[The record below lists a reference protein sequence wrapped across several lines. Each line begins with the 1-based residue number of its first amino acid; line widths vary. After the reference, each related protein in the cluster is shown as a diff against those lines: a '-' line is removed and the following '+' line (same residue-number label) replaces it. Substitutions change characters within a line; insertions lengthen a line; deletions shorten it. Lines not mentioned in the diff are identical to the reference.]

1 MDRKEYCDRV
11 LAQVG
16 RLTSD
21 EANDLRNELAGHIE
35 DHAEALVEHGYTEED
50 AAARAVELMGDPEET
65 GKALREQYRHFWL
78 VIVQRIAIFVTVI
91 ACVQGFFMLPMLSGV
106 YESIRERVSPAVAL
120 MGDPEETGRA
130 LRAQYG
136 GWWLVIVQ
144 RAARILTALLCVM
157 IAGLIVKSSGLYG
170 AIRDR
175 YEVQKPGEGWERW
188 NTETPGT
195 RIPIG
200 DDIVRID
207 AVSCSTQRAEVQLT
221 GFDRIPG
228 GVVYARLLH
237 TLRLENE
244 RGEVIDEWEDC
255 DYPSC
260 VSSSGTLYVCIA
272 SHRVNIEPDDT
283 YIRLIYDRLPLPG
296 REAQP

>member
-16 RLTSD
+16 RLTNA

-50 AAARAVELMGDPEET
+50 AAVRAVELMGDPEET
-65 GKALREQYRHFWL
+65 GRALREQYRHFWL
-78 VIVQRIAIFVTVI
+78 VIVQRIA
-91 ACVQGFFMLPMLSGV
+91 
-106 YESIRERVSPAVAL
+106 
-120 MGDPEETGRA
+120 
-130 LRAQYG
+130 
-136 GWWLVIVQ
+136 
-144 RAARILTALLCVM
+144 RILTAVLCVM
-157 IAGLIVKSSGLYG
+157 IAGLIMKSSGLYG
-170 AIRDR
+170 AVRDR
-175 YEVQKPGEGWERW
+175 ITVQKPSDGWELW

-207 AVSCSTQRAEVQLT
+207 AVSYSTQRAEVQLT
-221 GFDRIPG
+221 AFDRIPG
-228 GVVYARLLH
+228 GMVYARLLQ

-244 RGEVIDEWEDC
+244 RGEVIYEGEDY

-260 VSSSGTLYVCIA
+260 VSSSGTLYVRIA
-272 SHRVNIEPDDT
+272 SLRVNIEPDDT
-283 YIRLIYDRLPLPG
+283 YITLIYDRLGEHVELEIPLPE
-296 REAQP
+296 REVQP

>member
-1 MDRKEYCDRV
+1 MNRNEYCDRV

-16 RLTSD
+16 RLTAD

-65 GKALREQYRHFWL
+65 GRALREQYRHF
-78 VIVQRIAIFVTVI
+78 
-91 ACVQGFFMLPMLSGV
+91 
-106 YESIRERVSPAVAL
+106 
-120 MGDPEETGRA
+120 
-130 LRAQYG
+130 
-136 GWWLVIVQ
+136 WLVIVQ

-244 RGEVIDEWEDC
+244 RGEAIYEGLEDH
-255 DYPSC
+255 DYPSF
-260 VSSSGTLYVCIA
+260 VSGSGTLCVRIA

-283 YIRLIYDRLPLPG
+283 YIRLIYDRLGEHVEVEIPLPG
-296 REAQP
+296 REA

>member
-16 RLTSD
+16 RLTTD

-65 GKALREQYRHFWL
+65 GKALRDCYRHF
-78 VIVQRIAIFVTVI
+78 
-91 ACVQGFFMLPMLSGV
+91 
-106 YESIRERVSPAVAL
+106 
-120 MGDPEETGRA
+120 
-130 LRAQYG
+130 
-136 GWWLVIVQ
+136 WLVIVQ
-144 RAARILTALLCVM
+144 RAARILTAMLCVM

-170 AIRDR
+170 AICDR
-175 YEVQKPGEGWERW
+175 YEVQKPREDWEFW

-200 DDIVRID
+200 DDIVRVD
-207 AVSCSTQRAEVQLT
+207 AVSAGAPAKEKLLGNYRAEVLLT

-228 GVVYARLLH
+228 GVVYARLLES
-237 TLRLENE
+237 LRLENE
-244 RGEVIDEWEDC
+244 RGEVLFEGSDYA
-255 DYPSC
+255 YPSS
-260 VSSSGTLYVCIA
+260 VSGSGTLWVHTARHYV
-272 SHRVNIEPDDT
+272 SIEPDDT
-283 YIRLIYDRLPLPG
+283 YVTLVYDRLGERIETRIELPEG
-296 REAQP
+296 GTQP

>member
-1 MDRKEYCDRV
+1 MNEKEYYVNAYCSRV
-11 LAQVG
+11 LSQAG
-16 RLTSD
+16 RLTRD
-21 EANDLRNELAGHIE
+21 EGQDLRAELSGHIE
-35 DHAEALVEHGYTEED
+35 DHAEILTAHGYTED
-50 AAARAVELMGDPEET
+50 AAYGRAVT
-65 GKALREQYRHFWL
+65 
-78 VIVQRIAIFVTVI
+78 
-91 ACVQGFFMLPMLSGV
+91 
-106 YESIRERVSPAVAL
+106 L

-136 GWWLVIVQ
+136 GWWLVVVQ
-144 RAARILTALLCVM
+144 RAARILTAVLCVM

-175 YEVQKPGEGWERW
+175 ITVQKPSDGWEIW
-188 NTETPGT
+188 DTEAPGT

-207 AVSCSTQRAEVQLT
+207 TVSCSTQRAEVQLT

-244 RGEVIDEWEDC
+244 RGEALFEGEDYP
-255 DYPSC
+255 YPSC
-260 VSSSGTLYVCIA
+260 VSGSGTLWVHTARHYVD
-272 SHRVNIEPDDT
+272 IEPDDT
-283 YIRLIYDRLPLPG
+283 YITLIYDRLGEHVEVEIPLPG

>member
-1 MDRKEYCDRV
+1 MNRNEYCDRV

-50 AAARAVELMGDPEET
+50 AAARAVMLMGDPEET
-65 GKALREQYRHFWL
+65 GK
-78 VIVQRIAIFVTVI
+78 
-91 ACVQGFFMLPMLSGV
+91 
-106 YESIRERVSPAVAL
+106 
-120 MGDPEETGRA
+120 A

-144 RAARILTALLCVM
+144 RAARILTAMLCVM

-170 AIRDR
+170 AICDR
-175 YEVQKPGEGWERW
+175 YEVQKPREDWEFW

-200 DDIVRID
+200 DDIVRVD
-207 AVSCSTQRAEVQLT
+207 AVSAGAPAKEKLLGNYRAEILLT

-228 GVVYARLLH
+228 GVVYARLLES
-237 TLRLENE
+237 LRLENE
-244 RGEVIDEWEDC
+244 RGEVLFEGSDYA
-255 DYPSC
+255 YPSS
-260 VSSSGTLYVCIA
+260 VSGSGTLWVHTARHYV
-272 SHRVNIEPDDT
+272 SIEPDDT
-283 YIRLIYDRLPLPG
+283 YVTLVYDRLGERIETRIELPEG
-296 REAQP
+296 GTQP

>member
-1 MDRKEYCDRV
+1 MNEKEYYVNAYCSRV
-11 LAQVG
+11 LSESG
-16 RLTSD
+16 RLTRR
-21 EANDLRNELAGHIE
+21 EADGLRAELSGHIE
-35 DHAEALVEHGYTEED
+35 DHAEALTAHGYTED
-50 AAARAVELMGDPEET
+50 AAYGRAVT
-65 GKALREQYRHFWL
+65 
-78 VIVQRIAIFVTVI
+78 
-91 ACVQGFFMLPMLSGV
+91 
-106 YESIRERVSPAVAL
+106 L

-136 GWWLVIVQ
+136 GWWLVVVQ
-144 RAARILTALLCVM
+144 RAARILTAVLCVM

-175 YEVQKPGEGWERW
+175 ITVQKPSDGWEIW
-188 NTETPGT
+188 DTEAPGT

-207 AVSCSTQRAEVQLT
+207 TVSCSTQRAEVQLT

-228 GVVYARLLH
+228 GVVYARLLQ

-283 YIRLIYDRLPLPG
+283 YIRLIYDRLGEHVEVEIPLPG

>member
-1 MDRKEYCDRV
+1 MNRNEYCDRV

-16 RLTSD
+16 RLTAD

-50 AAARAVELMGDPEET
+50 AAARAVE
-65 GKALREQYRHFWL
+65 
-78 VIVQRIAIFVTVI
+78 
-91 ACVQGFFMLPMLSGV
+91 
-106 YESIRERVSPAVAL
+106 L

-244 RGEVIDEWEDC
+244 RGEAIYEGLEDH

-260 VSSSGTLYVCIA
+260 VSGSGTLYVRNA

-283 YIRLIYDRLPLPG
+283 YIRLIYDRLGEHVEVEIPLPG

>member
-1 MDRKEYCDRV
+1 MNRNEYCDRV

-35 DHAEALVEHGYTEED
+35 DHAEALVEHGYTED
-50 AAARAVELMGDPEET
+50 AAYGR
-65 GKALREQYRHFWL
+65 
-78 VIVQRIAIFVTVI
+78 
-91 ACVQGFFMLPMLSGV
+91 
-106 YESIRERVSPAVAL
+106 AVAL
-120 MGDPEETGRA
+120 MGNPEETGRA
-130 LRAQYG
+130 LCAQYG

-144 RAARILTALLCVM
+144 RAARILTAVLCVM

-175 YEVQKPGEGWERW
+175 ITVQKPSDGWERW
-188 NTETPGT
+188 DTETPGT

-244 RGEVIDEWEDC
+244 RGEAIYEGLEDH

-260 VSSSGTLYVCIA
+260 VTGSGTLYVLNA

-283 YIRLIYDRLPLPG
+283 YIRLIYDRLGEYVEVEIPLPG

>member
-1 MDRKEYCDRV
+1 MNEKEYYVNAYCSRV
-11 LAQVG
+11 LSQAG
-16 RLTSD
+16 RLTRD
-21 EANDLRNELAGHIE
+21 EGQDLRAELSGHIE
-35 DHAEALVEHGYTEED
+35 DHAEALTEHGYEGG
-50 AAARAVELMGDPEET
+50 AAYERAVM
-65 GKALREQYRHFWL
+65 
-78 VIVQRIAIFVTVI
+78 
-91 ACVQGFFMLPMLSGV
+91 
-106 YESIRERVSPAVAL
+106 L

-144 RAARILTALLCVM
+144 RAARILTAVLCVM

-175 YEVQKPGEGWERW
+175 ITVQKPSDGWEIW
-188 NTETPGT
+188 DTEAPGT

-207 AVSCSTQRAEVQLT
+207 TVSCSTQRAEVQLT

-283 YIRLIYDRLPLPG
+283 YIRLIYDRLGEHVEVEIPLPG

>member
-16 RLTSD
+16 RLTAD

-35 DHAEALVEHGYTEED
+35 DHAEALVEHGYTED
-50 AAARAVELMGDPEET
+50 AAYGR
-65 GKALREQYRHFWL
+65 
-78 VIVQRIAIFVTVI
+78 
-91 ACVQGFFMLPMLSGV
+91 
-106 YESIRERVSPAVAL
+106 AVAL
-120 MGDPEETGRA
+120 MGNPEETGRA
-130 LRAQYG
+130 LCAQYG

-144 RAARILTALLCVM
+144 RAARILTAVLCVM

-175 YEVQKPGEGWERW
+175 ITVQKPSDGWERW
-188 NTETPGT
+188 DTETPGT

-244 RGEVIDEWEDC
+244 RGEAIYEGLEDH

-260 VSSSGTLYVCIA
+260 VTGSGTLYVLNA

-283 YIRLIYDRLPLPG
+283 YIRLIYDRLGEYVEVEIPLPG

>member
-65 GKALREQYRHFWL
+65 GRALREQYRHFWL
-78 VIVQRIAIFVTVI
+78 VIVQRIA
-91 ACVQGFFMLPMLSGV
+91 
-106 YESIRERVSPAVAL
+106 
-120 MGDPEETGRA
+120 
-130 LRAQYG
+130 
-136 GWWLVIVQ
+136 
-144 RAARILTALLCVM
+144 RILTAMLCVM

-170 AIRDR
+170 AICDR
-175 YEVQKPGEGWERW
+175 YEVQKPREDWEFW

-200 DDIVRID
+200 DDIVRVD
-207 AVSCSTQRAEVQLT
+207 AVSAGAPAKEKLLGNYRAEVLLT

-228 GVVYARLLH
+228 GVVYARLLES
-237 TLRLENE
+237 LRLENE
-244 RGEVIDEWEDC
+244 RGEVLFEGS
-255 DYPSC
+255 DYAYLSC
-260 VSSSGTLYVCIA
+260 VSGSGTLWVHTARHYV
-272 SHRVNIEPDDT
+272 SIEPDDT
-283 YIRLIYDRLPLPG
+283 YVTLVYDRLGERIETRIELPEG
-296 REAQP
+296 GTQP

>member
-1 MDRKEYCDRV
+1 MNRNEYCDRV

-16 RLTSD
+16 RLTAD
-21 EANDLRNELAGHIE
+21 EANNLRNELAGHIE

-65 GKALREQYRHFWL
+65 GRALREQYRHFWL
-78 VIVQRIAIFVTVI
+78 VIVQRIA
-91 ACVQGFFMLPMLSGV
+91 
-106 YESIRERVSPAVAL
+106 
-120 MGDPEETGRA
+120 
-130 LRAQYG
+130 
-136 GWWLVIVQ
+136 
-144 RAARILTALLCVM
+144 RILTAMLCVM

-170 AIRDR
+170 AICDR
-175 YEVQKPGEGWERW
+175 ITVQKPSDGWERW
-188 NTETPGT
+188 DTETPGT
-195 RIPIG
+195 RLPIG

-207 AVSCSTQRAEVQLT
+207 TVSCSTQRAEVQLT
-221 GFDRIPG
+221 AFDRIPG

-244 RGEVIDEWEDC
+244 RGEAIYEGLEYH
-255 DYPSC
+255 DYPSF
-260 VSSSGTLYVCIA
+260 VSGSGTLYVCIA

-283 YIRLIYDRLPLPG
+283 YIRLIYDRLGEHVEVEIPLPG

>member
-1 MDRKEYCDRV
+1 
-11 LAQVG
+11 
-16 RLTSD
+16 
-21 EANDLRNELAGHIE
+21 
-35 DHAEALVEHGYTEED
+35 
-50 AAARAVELMGDPEET
+50 MGDPEET
-65 GKALREQYRHFWL
+65 GKALREQYRHF
-78 VIVQRIAIFVTVI
+78 
-91 ACVQGFFMLPMLSGV
+91 
-106 YESIRERVSPAVAL
+106 
-120 MGDPEETGRA
+120 
-130 LRAQYG
+130 
-136 GWWLVIVQ
+136 WLVIVQ

-244 RGEVIDEWEDC
+244 RGEAIYEGLEDH

-260 VSSSGTLYVCIA
+260 VSGSGTLYVRNA

-283 YIRLIYDRLPLPG
+283 YIRLIYDRLGEHVEVEIPLPG

>member
-1 MDRKEYCDRV
+1 MNRNEYCDRV

-16 RLTSD
+16 RLTAD

-65 GKALREQYRHFWL
+65 G
-78 VIVQRIAIFVTVI
+78 
-91 ACVQGFFMLPMLSGV
+91 
-106 YESIRERVSPAVAL
+106 RVL
-120 MGDPEETGRA
+120 C
-130 LRAQYG
+130 AQYG

-175 YEVQKPGEGWERW
+175 ITVQKPSEGWERW

-244 RGEVIDEWEDC
+244 RGEAIYEGLEDH

-260 VSSSGTLYVCIA
+260 ASGSGTIYVCIA

-283 YIRLIYDRLPLPG
+283 YIRLIYDRLGEHVEVEIPLPG

>member
-1 MDRKEYCDRV
+1 MNEKEYYVNAYCSRV
-11 LAQVG
+11 LSESG
-16 RLTSD
+16 RLTRR
-21 EANDLRNELAGHIE
+21 EADGLRAELSGHIE
-35 DHAEALVEHGYTEED
+35 DHAEALTEHGYEGG
-50 AAARAVELMGDPEET
+50 AAYERAVT
-65 GKALREQYRHFWL
+65 
-78 VIVQRIAIFVTVI
+78 
-91 ACVQGFFMLPMLSGV
+91 
-106 YESIRERVSPAVAL
+106 L

-130 LRAQYG
+130 LREQYG
-136 GWWLVIVQ
+136 GWWLVVVQ
-144 RAARILTALLCVM
+144 RAARILTAALCVM

-207 AVSCSTQRAEVQLT
+207 TVSCSTQRAEVQLT
-221 GFDRIPG
+221 AFDRIPG
-228 GVVYARLLH
+228 GVVYARLLQ

-244 RGEVIDEWEDC
+244 RGEALFEGEDYP
-255 DYPSC
+255 YPSC
-260 VSSSGTLYVCIA
+260 VSGSGTFYVLTA
-272 SHRVNIEPDDT
+272 RHYVDIEPDDT
-283 YIRLIYDRLPLPG
+283 YITLIYDRLGEHVEVEIPLPG

>member
-1 MDRKEYCDRV
+1 MNRNEYCDRV

-16 RLTSD
+16 RLTAD

-35 DHAEALVEHGYTEED
+35 DHAEALVEHGYTED
-50 AAARAVELMGDPEET
+50 AAYGR
-65 GKALREQYRHFWL
+65 
-78 VIVQRIAIFVTVI
+78 
-91 ACVQGFFMLPMLSGV
+91 
-106 YESIRERVSPAVAL
+106 AVAL

-130 LRAQYG
+130 LCAQYG

-207 AVSCSTQRAEVQLT
+207 TVSCSTQRAEVQLT

-228 GVVYARLLH
+228 GVVYARLLES
-237 TLRLENE
+237 LRLENE
-244 RGEVIDEWEDC
+244 RGEVLFEGS
-255 DYPSC
+255 DYAYLSC
-260 VSSSGTLYVCIA
+260 VSGSGTLWVHTARHYV
-272 SHRVNIEPDDT
+272 SIEPDDT
-283 YIRLIYDRLPLPG
+283 YVTLVYDRLGERIETRIELPEG
-296 REAQP
+296 GTQP

>member
-1 MDRKEYCDRV
+1 
-11 LAQVG
+11 
-16 RLTSD
+16 
-21 EANDLRNELAGHIE
+21 
-35 DHAEALVEHGYTEED
+35 
-50 AAARAVELMGDPEET
+50 
-65 GKALREQYRHFWL
+65 
-78 VIVQRIAIFVTVI
+78 
-91 ACVQGFFMLPMLSGV
+91 
-106 YESIRERVSPAVAL
+106 
-120 MGDPEETGRA
+120 
-130 LRAQYG
+130 
-136 GWWLVIVQ
+136 
-144 RAARILTALLCVM
+144 M

-170 AIRDR
+170 AICDR

-221 GFDRIPG
+221 AFDRIPG

-244 RGEVIDEWEDC
+244 RGEGIDEWEDC

-283 YIRLIYDRLPLPG
+283 YIRLIYDRLGEHVEVEIPLPV

>member
-1 MDRKEYCDRV
+1 MDRREYCDRV

-16 RLTSD
+16 RLTRN
-21 EANDLRNELAGHIE
+21 EADDLRRELAGHIE
-35 DHAEALVEHGYTEED
+35 DHAEALVGHGYTEED
-50 AAARAVELMGDPEET
+50 AAARAVMLMGDPEET
-65 GKALREQYRHFWL
+65 GK
-78 VIVQRIAIFVTVI
+78 
-91 ACVQGFFMLPMLSGV
+91 
-106 YESIRERVSPAVAL
+106 
-120 MGDPEETGRA
+120 A

-144 RAARILTALLCVM
+144 RAARILTAVLCVM

-170 AIRDR
+170 AICGR
-175 YEVQKPGEGWERW
+175 YEVQKPGGNWEELW
-188 NTETPGT
+188 GAETPGT

-200 DDIVRID
+200 DDIVRVD
-207 AVSCSTQRAEVQLT
+207 AVSAGAPAKEKLLGNYRAEVLLT

-228 GVVYARLLH
+228 GVVYARLLES
-237 TLRLENE
+237 LRLENE
-244 RGEVIDEWEDC
+244 RGEAIYEWEDY

-260 VSSSGTLYVCIA
+260 VSSGGTLYVCIA

-283 YIRLIYDRLPLPG
+283 YIRLIYDRLGEHVEVEISLPG

>member
-1 MDRKEYCDRV
+1 MNEKEYYVNAYCSRV
-11 LAQVG
+11 LSESG
-16 RLTSD
+16 RLTRR
-21 EANDLRNELAGHIE
+21 EADGLRAELSGHIE
-35 DHAEALVEHGYTEED
+35 DHAEALTEHGYTED
-50 AAARAVELMGDPEET
+50 AAYGRAVT
-65 GKALREQYRHFWL
+65 
-78 VIVQRIAIFVTVI
+78 
-91 ACVQGFFMLPMLSGV
+91 
-106 YESIRERVSPAVAL
+106 L

-136 GWWLVIVQ
+136 GWWLVVVQ
-144 RAARILTALLCVM
+144 RAARILTAVLCVM

-175 YEVQKPGEGWERW
+175 ITVQKPSDGWEIW
-188 NTETPGT
+188 DTEAPGT

-207 AVSCSTQRAEVQLT
+207 TVSCSTQRAEVQLT
-221 GFDRIPG
+221 AFDRIPG

-244 RGEVIDEWEDC
+244 RGEAIYEGLEDH
-255 DYPSC
+255 DYPSF
-260 VSSSGTLYVCIA
+260 VSGSGTLYVCIA

-283 YIRLIYDRLPLPG
+283 YIRLIYDRLGEHVEVEIPLPG

>member
-1 MDRKEYCDRV
+1 MNRNEYCDRV

-65 GKALREQYRHFWL
+65 GRALREQYRHFWL

-91 ACVQGFFMLPMLSGV
+91 ACVQGFFMLTMLSGV
-106 YESIRERVSPAVAL
+106 YESLRERVSPAVNSISW
-120 MGDPEETGRA
+120 EELDG
-130 LRAQYG
+130 
-136 GWWLVIVQ
+136 
-144 RAARILTALLCVM
+144 AADLHERILV
-157 IAGLIVKSSGLYG
+157 
-170 AIRDR
+170 
-175 YEVQKPGEGWERW
+175 
-188 NTETPGT
+188 
-195 RIPIG
+195 G

-221 GFDRIPG
+221 AFDRIPG

-283 YIRLIYDRLPLPG
+283 YIRLIYDRLGEHVALEIPLPG

>member
-1 MDRKEYCDRV
+1 MNRNEYCDRV

-16 RLTSD
+16 RLTAD

-35 DHAEALVEHGYTEED
+35 DHAEALVEHGYTED
-50 AAARAVELMGDPEET
+50 AAYGR
-65 GKALREQYRHFWL
+65 
-78 VIVQRIAIFVTVI
+78 
-91 ACVQGFFMLPMLSGV
+91 
-106 YESIRERVSPAVAL
+106 AVAL

-170 AIRDR
+170 AICDR
-175 YEVQKPGEGWERW
+175 YEVQKPREDWEFW

-200 DDIVRID
+200 DDIVRVD
-207 AVSCSTQRAEVQLT
+207 AVSAGAPAKEKLLGNYRAEVLLT

-228 GVVYARLLH
+228 GVVYARLLES
-237 TLRLENE
+237 LRLENE
-244 RGEVIDEWEDC
+244 RGEVLFEGSDYA
-255 DYPSC
+255 YPSS
-260 VSSSGTLYVCIA
+260 VSGSGTLWVHTARHYV
-272 SHRVNIEPDDT
+272 SIEPDDT
-283 YIRLIYDRLPLPG
+283 YVTLVYDRLGERIETRIELPEG
-296 REAQP
+296 GTQP